1 MIWLDDNGKVVIKT
15 DIQAKDIYEVVE
27 MKKSVLSLLSSQ
39 DKEMIDGEEN
49 YWAIQLIKLLD
60 PEPEQICL
68 KKEQKQEA

>member
-15 DIQAKDIYEVVE
+15 EIPAKDIYEVVE
-27 MKKSVLSLLSSQ
+27 MKKSVLNLMSSQ
-39 DKEMIDGEEN
+39 NKDMIDGEEN

-68 KKEQKQEA
+68 KSTALEQK